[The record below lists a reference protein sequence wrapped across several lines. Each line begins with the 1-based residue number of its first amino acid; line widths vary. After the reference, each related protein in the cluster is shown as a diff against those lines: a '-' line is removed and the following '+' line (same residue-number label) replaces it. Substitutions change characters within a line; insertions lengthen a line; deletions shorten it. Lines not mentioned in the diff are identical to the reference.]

1 MPTTYL
7 KEPTMPLHPHE
18 TYETTSAGVRTGFSV
33 PRGLIAG
40 TLAASALVWGP
51 YAVIPRSSLLFA
63 LLQTGIYLGLLTLTI
78 CSRRAK
84 VLLVR
89 TVQRFT
95 INPLMRLLLAV
106 GVNPFGLAILE
117 TRGHLSGK
125 TRRVPVG
132 NGRMGDSFWI
142 IAEHGTRAGYV
153 RNIEHDPHVRVR
165 LRIGLRFRWVR
176 GIATVWP
183 DDDPLARQ
191 RQIIAWHPLRAL
203 NAINVRV
210 GGADLLSV
218 HVRLD
223 TAPAG
228 DSERPVPTV
237 VAQPKTPLLTFAP
250 KVVTAIAVIPGLIG
264 LVVSTP
270 AAASSGGFKSGGTVI
285 TAEPSPYGEVLEVGS
300 GQFAGYSVYQFDRNS
315 VGACNATT
323 LATAGGHPITCTGS
337 ETDANADWP
346 IVSSVGK
353 PVAGSGVNPKLL
365 GTVYR
370 TDLKEE
376 QVTYAGKLLYL
387 FDDQPHEFTGV
398 NYIETVLPLPPW
410 HGLWAL
416 VSPKNGSE
424 VTGSIT
430 LTTQAQPT
438 GGSVLVADMFQ
449 GVFSIPIVVYTY
461 SADTKNHSNCSGAC
475 SLDWPPVLSS
485 EAPQVSG
492 LPPRSMGTIERSDGQ
507 TQITYKG
514 HPLYFYSEEV
524 PRLNPITGLPLNPAT
539 DGTGNGLI
547 GPNRYGTFTIVTVD
561 DIGTVGGT
569 A

>member
-1 MPTTYL
+1 V
-7 KEPTMPLHPHE
+7 PLHHLPP
-18 TYETTSAGVRTGFSV
+18 TRKTTTARPRHRVSV

-40 TLAASALVWGP
+40 TLVATALVWGP
-51 YAVIPRSSLLFA
+51 SAIIPGSSFRFA
-63 LLQTGIYLGLLTLTI
+63 LVQSGIYLGLLLLTI

-84 VLLVR
+84 VLLIR
-89 TVQRFT
+89 TAQRYT

-153 RNIEHDPHVRVR
+153 HNIEHDPHVRVR
-165 LRIGLRFRWVR
+165 LRIGLRYRWVR
-176 GIATVWP
+176 GIATVCP

-191 RQIIAWHPLRAL
+191 RRIIAWHPLRAL

-218 HVRLD
+218 HVQLD
-223 TAPAG
+223 STPEG
-228 DSERPVPTV
+228 ESGRSVPTV
-237 VAQPKTPLLTFAP
+237 VAQPKTPALRYAP
-250 KVVTAIAVIPGLIG
+250 RIVMAIAVIAGLFG
-264 LVVSTP
+264 LVVSAP
-270 AAASSGGFKSGGTVI
+270 AAASRSQGAGTVI
-285 TAEPSPYGEVLEVGS
+285 AAESSPYGEVLEVGS
-300 GQFAGYSVYQFDRNS
+300 GEFAGYSVYQFDRNS

-323 LATAGGHPITCTGS
+323 VVTVAGHPMTCAGS

-346 IVSSVGK
+346 IVSTVGK
-353 PVAGSGVNPKLL
+353 PVAAKGVNPKLL

-370 TDLKEE
+370 KELNEE

-387 FDDQPHEFTGV
+387 FDDHPHQFTGV
-398 NYIETVLPLPPW
+398 NFVETVLPLLPW

-430 LTTQAQPT
+430 LTTQTPPT
-438 GGSVLVADMFQ
+438 GGSELAADMFQ
-449 GVFSIPIVVYTY
+449 GVFNIPVVVYTY
-461 SADTKNHSNCSGAC
+461 SADTKDHSNCSGAC
-475 SLDWPPVLSS
+475 SLEWPPVLSS
-485 EAPQVSG
+485 ETPHVSG
-492 LPPRSMGTIERSDGQ
+492 LPPRTLGTFMRSDGG
-507 TQITYKG
+507 TQLAYKG
-514 HPLYFYSEEV
+514 HPLYFYSNEV
-524 PRLNPITGLPLNPAT
+524 PRLNPIGFPLNPAT
-539 DGTGNGLI
+539 IGSGNALA
-547 GPNRYGTFTIVTVD
+547 GPEHKGTFAIVALD
-561 DIGTVGGT
+561 DIDRVGG
-569 A
+569 AE